1 MKATEKLNFKFDEPI
16 IINIDELKRGY
27 NFELTKDGFKISGTI
42 NGDVYWYE
50 NIKGD
55 EHSGEMKGVDE
66 IKINIISFIDNK
78 GEEMTGYDIDD
89 LRDLISNNI
98 EWVK

>member
-16 IINIDELKRGY
+16 IINIEELKLGY
-27 NFELTKDGFKISGTI
+27 NFKVTKDGFKISGTI
-42 NGDVYWYE
+42 YGDVYWYE
-50 NIKGD
+50 NIKDD

-66 IKINIISFIDNK
+66 IKINIISFTDNK
-78 GEEMTGYDIDD
+78 GEEMKGYDKED
-89 LRDLISNNI
+89 LRDLIRNNI